1 METTYLI
8 LLILLLL
15 YIPFYFYVR
24 AGKLSHRGIVKY
36 GPTVMFKTSR
46 GVHYLDKIAKYKR
59 FWRVF
64 GTISKVM
71 ALFLMIMIIMILVLN
86 LTVMPLMMNSPGI
99 GVEYALAIPGLNPII
114 PLFYGVIGLV
124 VAVAVHEIAHGIQ
137 TRANDMD
144 VESTGLLYAV
154 VPIGAFVEPNN
165 DQIEKCGRKARSS
178 MFAAG
183 IAVNLTL
190 AIVLFLVMSVGMM
203 GTMSSDQ
210 YGERAAVTNV
220 TSGSPADD
228 SGIGFSSVI
237 LKINDVPMTTYDELM
252 DYSFE
257 LGVPYAVSYGTRDGP
272 LTATGVYLGVYVS
285 GVASGSPIYE
295 AGITSGN
302 FFIKEIEGREI
313 TSFNSFAEIMKDY
326 HPTEVIEIKYVEYA
340 NGALGAEGKEYITLG
355 DNNGRPYIGIYYS
368 LSGFSFT
375 TPDAVLEAMRNPLHD
390 VDSITDAA
398 YAAIMYIGLPMRGY
412 SPLPAEMT
420 WWYDS
425 SLMSDDV
432 FWVVLQIIFWIFWLN
447 LLLGVTNALPAI
459 PFDGGYLF
467 RDGVGAIVDR
477 THKNSTPEKREA
489 ITNGITKV
497 MSYFMLMILL
507 LIMVAVL
514 F

>member
-8 LLILLLL
+8 LLILLLV

-24 AGKLSHRGIVKY
+24 AGKLEHRGIVKY

-46 GVHYLDKIAKYKR
+46 GVHYLDKVAKYKR
-59 FWRVF
+59 FWRAF
-64 GTISKVM
+64 GAVSKVM
-71 ALFLMIMIIMILVLN
+71 AFFLMIMIIMILVLN

-144 VESTGLLYAV
+144 VESTGVLYAV

-183 IAVNLTL
+183 IAVNLTF

-203 GTMSSDQ
+203 GTMSSP
-210 YGERAAVTNV
+210 YGEKAAVTNV

-237 LKINDVPMTTYDELM
+237 LKIDDVNVMTYAELM
-252 DYSFE
+252 DYKFDF
-257 LGVPYAVSYGTRDGP
+257 GVPYAVSYGTKDGP
-272 LTATGVYLGVYVS
+272 FTVAGVYLGVYVS
-285 GVASGSPIYE
+285 GVASGSPLYD
-295 AGITSGN
+295 AGVTSGN
-302 FFIKEIEGREI
+302 FFITKIDGTEI
-313 TSFNSFAEIMKDY
+313 TTFNSFAEIMNDY
-326 HPTEVIEIKYVEYA
+326 RPSDTVTITYAEYT
-340 NGALGAEGKEYITLG
+340 NGVLGDPEDVTITLG

-368 LSGFSFT
+368 FSGFSFT
-375 TPDAVLEAMRNPLHD
+375 TPDAVLEAMRNPFHD
-390 VDSITDAA
+390 VNSVTDAA

-425 SLMSDDV
+425 SIMSNDV
-432 FWVVLQIIFWIFWLN
+432 FWVILQIIFWIFWLN

-489 ITNGITKV
+489 IVNGITKV
-497 MSYFMLMILL
+497 TSYFMLMILL